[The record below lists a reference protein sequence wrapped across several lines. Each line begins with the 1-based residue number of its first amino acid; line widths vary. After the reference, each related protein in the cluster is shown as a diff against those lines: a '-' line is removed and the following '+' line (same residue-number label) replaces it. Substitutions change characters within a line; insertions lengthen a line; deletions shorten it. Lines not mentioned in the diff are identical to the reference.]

1 MSGRDMGAASPAPQA
16 FASADTCADAVI
28 GRVGKD
34 IRLALPLGLGKANRL
49 ANALYERAKADN
61 SIRLTI
67 FTALSLVRPIL
78 PGGLAARF
86 GGPVLERLFGNY
98 PDLAYAVDRAR
109 GKLPENVEVEEFF
122 LATGTLLGN
131 EYAQR
136 HFSSVNYTHAMR
148 RIISGKVNVIGQ
160 MIAQREDRFSLACN
174 TDISLDLIPLMR
186 EKSGRDSFIVV
197 GEINDRLPFMPNDAD
212 VPAGEFDMLLD
223 AGGYDLAGLPA
234 PRVDLASHAIGLRAA
249 RLVKDGGTLQIGIG
263 SLGDG
268 AAQSVRLR
276 HEAPDAFCKA
286 VNALPGPAGPTEEG
300 GTTPFVCGL
309 YGCTEMFT
317 QGMFELL
324 RSGVFTR
331 RPRKDSGVTIDG
343 GFFLGPQS
351 FYEGLRRAPESLL
364 ASVNMTSV
372 NDVNALYGN
381 EIARRRER
389 VDARFINIAMKA
401 TCLGAIASD
410 ALEDGRVVSGV
421 GGQYNFVAQAHELEG
436 ARSIILLKA
445 VREKGG
451 KVETNI
457 VWSYGHTTVPRHL
470 RDIVITEYGVADLR
484 GQTDEECV
492 RRMLAITDARF
503 QDELV
508 QKAITAGKLRPDFVV
523 PAAWRANTPEAI
535 SRALA
540 PHRPALPDYPFGTE
554 LTGIEQELG
563 AALDDLKAQTAGR
576 WSRLAFMLMALAMP
590 PQSSMGAYNAHL
602 ERLSLV
608 APATLKEWMWQR
620 LIINSL
626 KRTHGSDAAPV

>member
-1 MSGRDMGAASPAPQA
+1 MSGRDQETASLVPQA
-16 FASADTCADAVI
+16 FASADACAAAIID
-28 GRVGKD
+28 RVGKD

-49 ANALYERAKADN
+49 TNALYERAKSD
-61 SIRLTI
+61 STIRLTI
-67 FTALSLVRPIL
+67 FTALSLVRPNL
-78 PGGLAARF
+78 PEGLPSRF
-86 GGPVLERLFGNY
+86 GGPVIERLFGNY
-98 PDLAYAVDRAR
+98 PDLAYAVDRAK
-109 GKLPENVEVEEFF
+109 GKLPPNVEVEEFF

-131 EYAQR
+131 GYAQR

-148 RIISGKVNVIGQ
+148 RIIAGKVNVIGQ
-160 MIAQREDRFSLACN
+160 MIAQRADRFSLACN

-234 PRVDLASHAIGLRAA
+234 PRVDPVSHAIGLRAA

-276 HEAPDAFCKA
+276 HEAPDAFNA
-286 VNALPGPAGPTEEG
+286 ALNALPGPAGPAEEG
-300 GTTPFVCGL
+300 GAKPFVHGL

-331 RPRKDSGVTIDG
+331 RPGEGSSVTIDG

-351 FYEGLRRAPESLL
+351 FYEGLRRAPEELL
-364 ASVNMTSV
+364 AKVNMTSV

-381 EIARRRER
+381 EIARRQER

-401 TCLGAIASD
+401 TCLGAITSD

-445 VREKGG
+445 VRESGG
-451 KVETNI
+451 KAESNI

-503 QDELV
+503 QDGLI
-508 QKAITAGKLRPDFVV
+508 QKAISAGKLPRDFVA
-523 PAAWRANTPEAI
+523 PAAWRANTPDAI

-540 PHRPALPDYPFGTE
+540 PHRPALPDYPFGSE
-554 LTGIEQELG
+554 LTGIEQELA

-576 WSRLAFMLMALAMP
+576 WSRLAFMLAALAAT
-590 PQSSMGAYNAHL
+590 PQSVPSVYNGHL
-602 ERLSLV
+602 ERLSLST
-608 APATLKEWMWQR
+608 PANLKEWVWQR
-620 LIINSL
+620 LIVHSL
-626 KRTHGSDAAPV
+626 KRTRSRNAAPT

>member
-1 MSGRDMGAASPAPQA
+1 MSGTSHGAAGSAPQRFTSA
-16 FASADTCADAVI
+16 EDCASAVI
-28 GRVGKD
+28 ARVGKD
-34 IRLALPLGLGKANRL
+34 IRLALPLGLGKSNHL
-49 ANALYERAKADN
+49 ANALYARAKADS

-67 FTALSLVRPIL
+67 FTALSLVRPHL
-78 PGGLAARF
+78 PEGLAARF
-86 GGPVLERLFGNY
+86 GGPVVERLFGDY
-98 PDLAYAVDRAR
+98 PDLDYAADRAR

-148 RIISGKVNVIGQ
+148 RIIAGKVNVIGQ

-186 EKSGRDSFIVV
+186 KKSGRDSFIVV
-197 GEINDRLPFMPNDAD
+197 GEINDRLPFMPNDAE
-212 VPAGEFDMLLD
+212 VPASEFDMLLD

-276 HEAPDAFCKA
+276 HLAPDAFNA
-286 VNALPGPAGPTEEG
+286 AISALPGPAGPIDEG
-300 GTTPFVCGL
+300 GNAPFEQGL

-324 RSGVFTR
+324 RSNVFSR
-331 RPRKDSGVTIDG
+331 CPGKERGVTIDG

-351 FYEGLRRAPESLL
+351 FYEGLRGAPQALL
-364 ASVNMTSV
+364 SKVNMTSV

-381 EIARRRER
+381 EIVRRRER
-389 VDARFINIAMKA
+389 ITARFINIAMKA
-401 TCLGAIASD
+401 TCLGAVTSD

-421 GGQYNFVAQAHELEG
+421 GGQYNFVAQAHELED

-445 VREKGG
+445 VRESNG
-451 KVETNI
+451 KAESNI

-470 RDIVITEYGVADLR
+470 RDIFITEYGVADLR

-503 QDELV
+503 QDGLV
-508 QKAITAGKLRPDFVV
+508 QQAISAKKLPRDFTV
-523 PAAWRANTPEAI
+523 PAAWRANSPETI
-535 SRALA
+535 KRALMA
-540 PHRPALPDYPFGTE
+540 HSHALPSYPFGTE
-554 LTGIEQELG
+554 LTGIEQDLG
-563 AALDDLKAQTAGR
+563 AALDDLKAQTAGH
-576 WSRLAFMLMALAMP
+576 WSRLVFMLSALASQQAVP
-590 PQSSMGAYNAHL
+590 GEYAAHL
-602 ERLSLV
+602 ERMSLT
-608 APATLKEWMWQR
+608 APANIKEWMWRR
-620 LIINSL
+620 LIIHSL
-626 KRTHGSDAAPV
+626 KRTGISGARSD